1 METNAIATG
10 FTDIDNRIGGLMNS
24 DLVCVAARPAI
35 GKETFALNIA
45 TNVAKS
51 EIPLLIIS
59 LNMNKECVKNKI
71 INIES
76 ATNRE
81 YSSVIKNLILFEQN
95 IDISE
100 KNLTIEDI
108 EAVCRKSKLEKNIG
122 LVIIDYLQLIKLDN
136 QQVSIGQKIEQ
147 ISRRLKELA
156 KGLNIPVI
164 VLSQIS
170 KDVDHRKDHT
180 PTLADFKMSS
190 SIINYA
196 DKVFLIHRDDYYN
209 KNSEYKDIVKVIIA
223 KNNCGETGA
232 EELVDIRTKYCNL
245 EPYAKQK

>member
-1 METNAIATG
+1 MG

-24 DLVCVAARPAI
+24 DLICVASRPTL
-35 GKETFALNIA
+35 GKGTFALNIA

-51 EIPLLIIS
+51 EIPVLIVS
-59 LNMNKECVKNKI
+59 LDINKECVKNRI

-76 ATNRE
+76 ATSID
-81 YSSVIKNLILFEQN
+81 YSVTIKNLKLLEQN
-95 IDISE
+95 IEISD

-108 EAVCRKSKLEKNIG
+108 EAVCRKSKLNKNIG

-136 QQVSIGQKIEQ
+136 QQVSIEQKIEQ
-147 ISRRLKELA
+147 ISKRLKELA

-180 PTLADFKMSS
+180 PTLEDFKMSS

-196 DKVFLIHRDDYYN
+196 DKIFLIYRDDYYN

-232 EELVDIRTKYCNL
+232 EELLDVRTKYCNL
-245 EPYAKQK
+245 VRYLEQ